1 MATAT
6 IAKHQERHHHR
17 LLMFSLLAMVI
28 GGVLAAGGYWAYF
41 NFYARFQPVTIT
53 KNQADIERLLA
64 EGDWVSPGRTGPALY
79 MVAYR
84 DCQACTDYMRDEF
97 PKLAA
102 GNVDTRVIVFARAD
116 REGLQQS
123 TPIERATV
131 AELWI
136 NRDWNLFAKWMS
148 TPRRDWTAEG
158 IKPAE
163 KDWARRA
170 VVNSTR
176 DYVSQLF
183 PLVKS
188 SGLSDD
194 YPLLIWRD
202 RDGFLK
208 ACACT
213 DSRSFH
219 FIRAD
224 LGVEK
229 PLLQLPAFDLPWL
242 AGSKPQPKSDT
253 VPPPAAP
260 AAQAPAATPAPT
272 TAAPAATAPAAGDTP
287 AAAAPAPAATAT
299 PAAAQPAPVT
309 KAAKL
314 PTQSLPGHAGSAA
327 KTVFY

>member
-17 LLMFSLLAMVI
+17 LLLSSLMAMVI

-102 GNVDTRVIVFARAD
+102 ANVDTRVIVFARAD

-148 TPRRDWTAEG
+148 TPRRDWSAEG

-170 VVNSTR
+170 VVASTR
-176 DYVSQLF
+176 DYVNQLF

-202 RDGFLK
+202 HDGFLK

-229 PLLQLPAFDLPWL
+229 PLIQLPVLDLPWL
-242 AGSKPQPKSDT
+242 TGSKPKPASDT
-253 VPPPAAP
+253 VPQPAAP
-260 AAQAPAATPAPT
+260 APQASATTPAPAA
-272 TAAPAATAPAAGDTP
+272 AAPAATAPGATDTP
-287 AAAAPAPAATAT
+287 AAPAPTAAAAPAPAQPT
-299 PAAAQPAPVT
+299 PVA
-309 KAAKL
+309 KAAK
-314 PTQSLPGHAGSAA
+314 PAAQSVPGHAGSPA

>member
-17 LLMFSLLAMVI
+17 LLLSSLMAMVI

-97 PKLAA
+97 PKLAVA
-102 GNVDTRVIVFARAD
+102 NVDTRVIVFARAD

-148 TPRRDWTAEG
+148 TPRRDWSAEG

-170 VVNSTR
+170 VVASTR
-176 DYVSQLF
+176 DYVNQLF

-202 RDGFLK
+202 HDGFLK

-229 PLLQLPAFDLPWL
+229 PLIQLPGLDLPWL
-242 AGSKPQPKSDT
+242 TGSKPQAKSDT
-253 VPPPAAP
+253 VPQPAAP
-260 AAQAPAATPAPT
+260 VAQAAPQAAPAQAPAAE
-272 TAAPAATAPAAGDTP
+272 
-287 AAAAPAPAATAT
+287 AAPAPAADTPASNAA
-299 PAAAQPAPVT
+299 PAAAATTATVQPAPVT
-309 KAAKL
+309 KATK
-314 PTQSLPGHAGSAA
+314 PTQSVPGRAGSAA